1 MSKAFEPWSY
11 KVESQ
16 VRYDVLTGEK
26 SEKLDHWVYCE
37 NRPVALICNRN
48 DEAKKES
55 HLVAAAPEMLEV
67 LEMIVNNDKELFSE
81 KLHAVIAKA
90 KGETR

>member
-1 MSKAFEPWSY
+1 MNKAFEPWIY
-11 KVESQ
+11 KAETK
-16 VRYDVLTGEK
+16 VRYDSFTGEK
-26 SEKLDHWVYCE
+26 NTYIDHWIFCGKT
-37 NRPVALICNRN
+37 RVALVISQN
-48 DEAKKES
+48 DETEKEA

-90 KGETR
+90 KGVS